1 MRILPTL
8 LLHPLVS
15 MDRTLEFRQ
24 LYSQYTDSIEDNTS
38 SPLLAATPDHV
49 PFCRSF
55 LSECEL
61 TVRAMMKYYSG

>member
-1 MRILPTL
+1 MN
-8 LLHPLVS
+8 
-15 MDRTLEFRQ
+15 RTLEFRQ

-38 SPLLAATPDHV
+38 STPLVPSTADHV